1 MGPWSVP
8 LGFVRRGCRLPCG
21 RHGESPHPRRGESW
35 LMSFALG
42 PLVRT
47 RLTQREGSSRASHGQ
62 GNDSQATDMPSI
74 LCSLKAP
81 YGGKAMCQSASGA
94 PRDQLNPQCLP
105 RELDQ
110 SRIQCPSARERDSRD
125 WSDSSGGRL
134 TGTRDGVRTQGPRL
148 VGSTRQPLSRSEG
161 LPHAARFPLYLDFI
175 GSFRYELR
183 ERMNT

>member
-1 MGPWSVP
+1 LDHKRIIRGGSFSLTQPQMVRENDSLTSLASIRDDGCTQRRSRSIFRWPRRVVVMGPWSVP

-35 LMSFALG
+35 LMSFAPG

-47 RLTQREGSSRASHGQ
+47 RLTQREGFSRANHGQ
-62 GNDSQATDMPSI
+62 GGDSQATDMPSI

-94 PRDQLNPQCLP
+94 QRDQLNLQSLP

-110 SRIQCPSARERDSRD
+110 SRI
-125 WSDSSGGRL
+125 
-134 TGTRDGVRTQGPRL
+134 
-148 VGSTRQPLSRSEG
+148 
-161 LPHAARFPLYLDFI
+161 
-175 GSFRYELR
+175 
-183 ERMNT
+183 